1 MKSLEKL
8 RQSKP
13 VILPSML
20 MCDFTDIKNE
30 CDRLTDAGSEAIH
43 LDVMDGV
50 FVPNMT
56 YGIPI
61 VEAFRKSTDM
71 FLDVHLMIEKP
82 EKYIKQFADA
92 GSDLLTIHVEATEDP
107 IGCIDL
113 IHECGIAAGIAVNP
127 NTDLEQI
134 IPIAEKC
141 ELVLIMSVHAGFG
154 GQSFIEDA
162 IPRLKQM
169 RDLNDSYLLEVDGG
183 INKQTISRCADVG
196 VDMFVVGSAIFNEE
210 DYGSAISQLAELAET
225 ENKNA

>member
-1 MKSLEKL
+1 MKSIEKL
-8 RQSKP
+8 RKSKP

-20 MCDFTDIKNE
+20 MCDFTNIKQE
-30 CDRLTDAGSEAIH
+30 CERLADAGSEAIH

-82 EKYIKQFADA
+82 ESYIKQFAEA
-92 GSDLLTIHVEATEDP
+92 GSDLLTIHVEATADP

-113 IHECGIAAGIAVNP
+113 IHECGAAAGIAVNP
-127 NTDLEQI
+127 NTGLEHI
-134 IPIAEKC
+134 ERIAEKC

-154 GQSFIEDA
+154 GQSFIDEA

-169 RDLNDSYLLEVDGG
+169 RELSDRYLLEVDGG

-210 DYGSAISQLAELAET
+210 DYGSAISQLAELTES